1 MLLLQIILYR
11 RMQQLSGFS
20 YFGISR
26 SILIYE
32 IIIVSMTLIAGQS
45 FAENLPKKESHVS
58 ETLPVLE
65 VSSTRSNKRA
75 VNVPAPLSKISQREI
90 LFGLPQLSLDEALTH
105 TPGVF
110 FQNQFNAAQ
119 DLRISIR
126 GFGARSA
133 FGVRGIKVLVDGIP
147 YTLPDGQTQLDSID
161 PGLID
166 SIEILRS
173 PSSSLY
179 GNSSG
184 GIISIKTKEG
194 HSSKN
199 ESKVQLELGQF
210 GLKKNWLN
218 LSGVSGNLNY
228 HFYTSHLQW
237 DGYRN
242 HSSTESTLT
251 HGKFRLQT
259 GADSDLTFILSHS
272 HSPKAEDPGALTKL
286 QAESN
291 PQQANSTNTSY
302 DAGEEVKEDRIALI
316 YNKFFS
322 PSHNFSLTTH
332 LNHRLFQNKLPY
344 TSGGS
349 IEFERWAP
357 GIQVRSIFDLKFFDR
372 PSRLIAGADL
382 SFQND
387 DRKRFDNNDGT
398 PGDKTLDRLE
408 TVHSIGPYLR
418 AEWHWTPRLEVV
430 GGIRYDR
437 VRFELDDA
445 FLDNGDQSDDQTFS
459 EFSGTVGSIFHLK
472 ESLHIYANVA
482 SAFETPTTTELA
494 KDPNGGS
501 GFNSDLKPQYS
512 VSYEVGFKRRP
523 LEGPELDLAFFI
535 IHSHDELISYEV
547 SGSTFYK
554 NTGQSRRV
562 GLEVGMSH
570 HPMEWIKTSLS
581 YTFSNFKFIEFDDSG
596 VDQSGHSIPGI
607 PEHHI
612 SLNLN
617 AFSESGWFAR
627 SELKHVSAFFVNNG
641 NSVKNSDY
649 TTSRISFGHK
659 KKVGGFVGS
668 LYLGLNN
675 LFDEKY
681 NANTRINAS
690 GNRYFEPAPPFNV
703 FGGFSLAY
711 HIIP

>member
-1 MLLLQIILYR
+1 
-11 RMQQLSGFS
+11 MQQLSGFF

-65 VSSTRSNKRA
+65 VSATRSNKRA

-316 YNKFFS
+316 YNKF
-322 PSHNFSLTTH
+322 LC
-332 LNHRLFQNKLPY
+332 
-344 TSGGS
+344 
-349 IEFERWAP
+349 I
-357 GIQVRSIFDLKFFDR
+357 
-372 PSRLIAGADL
+372 
-382 SFQND
+382 
-387 DRKRFDNNDGT
+387 
-398 PGDKTLDRLE
+398 
-408 TVHSIGPYLR
+408 
-418 AEWHWTPRLEVV
+418 
-430 GGIRYDR
+430 
-437 VRFELDDA
+437 
-445 FLDNGDQSDDQTFS
+445 
-459 EFSGTVGSIFHLK
+459 
-472 ESLHIYANVA
+472 
-482 SAFETPTTTELA
+482 
-494 KDPNGGS
+494 
-501 GFNSDLKPQYS
+501 
-512 VSYEVGFKRRP
+512 
-523 LEGPELDLAFFI
+523 
-535 IHSHDELISYEV
+535 
-547 SGSTFYK
+547 
-554 NTGQSRRV
+554 
-562 GLEVGMSH
+562 
-570 HPMEWIKTSLS
+570 
-581 YTFSNFKFIEFDDSG
+581 
-596 VDQSGHSIPGI
+596 
-607 PEHHI
+607 
-612 SLNLN
+612 
-617 AFSESGWFAR
+617 
-627 SELKHVSAFFVNNG
+627 
-641 NSVKNSDY
+641 
-649 TTSRISFGHK
+649 
-659 KKVGGFVGS
+659 
-668 LYLGLNN
+668 
-675 LFDEKY
+675 
-681 NANTRINAS
+681 
-690 GNRYFEPAPPFNV
+690 
-703 FGGFSLAY
+703 
-711 HIIP
+711 